1 MSTPKTN
8 ISLPTFVRFNIY
20 SKDLSEEKKKRAIT
34 VSKTIIAK
42 NTNLQNLTCT
52 NGSLNCKQD
61 LFVSGNMNIKT
72 GTKNQANFF
81 GRVNLSNHTIS
92 CKQQPY
98 STNTQKLPQQYVP
111 YHVFQSN
118 KAEVSMRSATS
129 GGHVG
134 SGDVNHGVWIPWNK
148 FETKIEQQGNSHVY
162 VGTGANSCYLYFRAT
177 RNNPKLFRIS
187 IVMSKHGGWLDNGT
201 GGECVLVAVVN
212 GKETLLQGSTCS
224 GTSYYRPKPMEW
236 IATTFLA
243 RDNGHFILKNV
254 SYSWRVASFSWNV
267 VQLPYFE

>member
-1 MSTPKTN
+1 
-8 ISLPTFVRFNIY
+8 VRFNIY

-34 VSKTIIAK
+34 VSKAITAK

-52 NGSLNCKQD
+52 NGNLNCKQD

>member
-8 ISLPTFVRFNIY
+8 ISFPTFVRFNIY
-20 SKDLSEEKKKRAIT
+20 SKDLSEEKKKQAIT
-34 VSKTIIAK
+34 VSKTITAK

-61 LFVSGNMNIKT
+61 LFVSGDMNIDT
-72 GTKNQANFF
+72 GTKNQADFF

-92 CKQQPY
+92 CSEQEF
-98 STNTQKLPQQYVP
+98 NMNRQKLPQQYVP

-118 KAEVSMRSATS
+118 KLAVSMRSATS

-134 SGDVNHGVWIPWNK
+134 SGDVKYGAWIPWDK
-148 FETKIEQQGNSHVY
+148 FNTEIEQQENSDVY
-162 VGTGANSCYLYFRAT
+162 VGRGINSCYLNFHAT
-177 RNNPKLFRIS
+177 PENPRLFRIS
-187 IVMSKHGGWLDNGT
+187 IIMSKHGGWLDNGI
-201 GGECVLVAVVN
+201 GGECLLVAVVD
-212 GKETLLQGSTCS
+212 GKETFLQGSTCS

-243 RDNGHFILKNV
+243 KNNGCFILKNL
-254 SYSWRVASFSWNV
+254 SYGWRAASFSWNV